1 MRKLVEMDPKD
12 ADSWNGLGKQLF
24 LTKNL
29 TESVSCFEKSLQLKP
44 DVVEVLA
51 NLGVV
56 YKTLGRKEAWEE
68 VVTKLMV
75 LDPKMGEDLKA
86 YAPAPA
92 AKP

>member
-1 MRKLVEMDPKD
+1 V
-12 ADSWNGLGKQLF
+12 
-24 LTKNL
+24 
-29 TESVSCFEKSLQLKP
+29 
-44 DVVEVLA
+44 
-51 NLGVV
+51 GVA

-75 LDPKMGEDLKA
+75 LDPKMGEDLKV